1 MSQPVGEIYNYY
13 SDELSHDG
21 VSSDDESYTAPKPLI
36 EYVPMICTQPRMD
49 TDKNSYAF
57 VSPRRPS
64 QCYVGLPPI
73 HHSKLTGGVF
83 GRNQSNFWL
92 PDSGTSAH
100 MTPYIEDI
108 LPGSL
113 ETFVSNVTVANSRT
127 TKVTHRG
134 TVHIL
139 LHNYQDPGNSC
150 ILPLFG
156 VLVVP
161 KLASRLLSTNQLT
174 YHQHTVTFNQSSID
188 FGIIDNLHGGVQEF
202 LIYRLPRQFVLSENG
217 QSLE

>member
-1 MSQPVGEIYNYY
+1 MTTILMLCWSPVD
-13 SDELSHDG
+13 SPQQVDWWR
-21 VSSDDESYTAPKPLI
+21 VWAESKQFLAN
-36 EYVPMICTQPRMD
+36 R
-49 TDKNSYAF
+49 
-57 VSPRRPS
+57 
-64 QCYVGLPPI
+64 
-73 HHSKLTGGVF
+73 
-83 GRNQSNFWL
+83 FW
-92 PDSGTSAH
+92 
-100 MTPYIEDI
+100 TPYIKDI
-108 LPGSL
+108 LPRSL

-134 TVHIL
+134 TSHIL

-161 KLASRLLSTNQLT
+161 KLASRLLSTDQLT